1 PSQQKNLASA
11 EPQRTQLLHARLI
24 EWRQAIS
31 AHMPELNNSAVTSPS
46 QPADKA
52 AKKAEKNRAK
62 EKTKGKATAADE

>member
-1 PSQQKNLASA
+1 A
-11 EPQRTQLLHARLI
+11 EPQRTQQLHARLI

-31 AHMPELNNSAVTSPS
+31 ARMPELNNSDVTSPS

-62 EKTKGKATAADE
+62 GKTKGKATAAEE

>member
-1 PSQQKNLASA
+1 
-11 EPQRTQLLHARLI
+11 
-24 EWRQAIS
+24 
-31 AHMPELNNSAVTSPS
+31 MPELNNSDVTSPS